1 MPSLVVTVPEDATGM
16 RLDRFLATL
25 PEVGTRARGRQLIDA
40 GYVRVDTTVRKP
52 ATELR
57 AGMEIAVDVPPPA
70 PSELEAQDIPLR
82 VLYEDAE
89 LLVID
94 KPAGMVVHPAPGARR
109 DTLVNA
115 LLHRARHIASVGATE
130 RPGIVHR
137 LDRDTSGVLAIALTP
152 ASLESLAKQ
161 FRERSVRKEYIAV
174 AHGAVRHPRGR
185 VELPVGRD
193 PRERKR
199 MRAAATSR
207 GRTRSALTTY
217 EVIERLPG
225 ATLLRLSPHTGR
237 THQLRVHM
245 QSLGHPLIGDHLY
258 GGTRH
263 AVRGCPKNAAAAIEA
278 FRRQALH
285 AHTLAIAHPVTQK
298 PLRFEAPIPDDIES
312 LLEEL
317 RKAKAGGGA

>member
-1 MPSLVVTVPEDATGM
+1 M
-16 RLDRFLATL
+16 RLDRFLATV
-25 PEVGTRARGRQLIDA
+25 PEIGTRARGRQLIDA
-40 GYVRVDTTVRKP
+40 GHVRVDAAARKP

-57 AGMEIAVDVPPPA
+57 PGMEVAVDLAPPA

-115 LLHRARHIASVGATE
+115 LLHRARHIAAVGATE

-137 LDRDTSGVLAIALTP
+137 LDRDTSGVLAIALTAP
-152 ASLESLAKQ
+152 ALEALAKQ
-161 FRERSVRKEYIAV
+161 FRERSVRKEYIGV
-174 AHGAVRHPRGR
+174 AHGAVRQPRGR
-185 VELPVGRD
+185 IELPVGRD

-199 MRAAATSR
+199 MRAATTAR
-207 GRTRSALTTY
+207 GRTRTALTAY
-217 EVIERLPG
+217 EVLERLPG

-263 AVRGCPKNAAAAIEA
+263 AVRGCPKEAATAIES
-278 FRRQALH
+278 FPRQALH
-285 AHTLAIAHPVTQK
+285 AHTLAITHPIT
-298 PLRFEAPIPDDIES
+298 RAS
-312 LLEEL
+312 
-317 RKAKAGGGA
+317 